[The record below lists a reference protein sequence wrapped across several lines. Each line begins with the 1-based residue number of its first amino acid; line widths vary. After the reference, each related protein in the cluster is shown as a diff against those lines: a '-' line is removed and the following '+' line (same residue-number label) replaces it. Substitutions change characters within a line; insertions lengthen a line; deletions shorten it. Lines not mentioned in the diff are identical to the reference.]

1 MKRLIIIVVLIGS
14 CGLFLSIDIWSE
26 DQLISFSDVDR
37 PLRIIK
43 KVFPEYP
50 IEALRKGQEGKV
62 IIQMIITKEGKVLSP
77 MVISSIPEGVFDES
91 ALKAIKGWLFE
102 PEMKSGK
109 PIATRAIMPMAFKID
124 GLEGTGYDMYTEIQQ
139 GLGNMNAGNYP
150 QAIECFSKAIK
161 YFPDFPGNY
170 TTYNYRGFAYRMTG
184 EHEKAISDFNKAID
198 LDSKQATS
206 YKYRGDTYAILKKY
220 LEAVN
225 DYSQAISLKPDLDQA
240 YNSRGDI
247 FRELGKY
254 PEAVNDYN
262 EVIRLKPDMEQTYNK
277 RGDIYRQLGK
287 YHDSVNDYSEVIRLK
302 PDQAYPYLKRGYC
315 YNKLGDQENTCKDF
329 NKACEL
335 GDCRALDT
343 IKKEGQCQ

>member
-26 DQLISFSDVDR
+26 DQLFSFSDVDR

-50 IEALRKGQEGKV
+50 IEARRKGQEGKV

-109 PIATRAIMPMAFKID
+109 PIATRAIMPMAFNID
-124 GLEGTGYDMYTEIQQ
+124 DLEGSGYDMYTEIQQ
-139 GLGNMNAGNYP
+139 GLGNINTGNYQ
-150 QAIECFSKAIK
+150 QAIEAFSKAIK

-170 TTYNYRGFAYRMTG
+170 STYNYRGFAYRITG

-220 LEAVN
+220 SEAVN

-240 YNSRGDI
+240 YNSRGDVY
-247 FRELGKY
+247 RELGKY
-254 PEAVNDYN
+254 NEAVNDYN
-262 EVIRLKPDMEQTYNK
+262 ELIRLKPEM
-277 RGDIYRQLGK
+277 I
-287 YHDSVNDYSEVIRLK
+287 S
-302 PDQAYPYLKRGYC
+302 AYIKRGYS
-315 YNKLGDQENTCKDF
+315 YNKLGDLENTCKNF

-335 GDCRALDT
+335 GDCRGIETL
-343 IKKEGQCQ
+343 KREGQCQ